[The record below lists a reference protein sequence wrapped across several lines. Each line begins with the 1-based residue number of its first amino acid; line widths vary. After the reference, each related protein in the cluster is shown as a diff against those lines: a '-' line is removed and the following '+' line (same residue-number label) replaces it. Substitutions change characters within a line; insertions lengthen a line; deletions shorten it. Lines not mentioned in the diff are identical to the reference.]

1 VIIFAVDTSADLAS
15 IAIRKDGLTLAQRV
29 IATQD
34 GHAQI
39 IFPAIAEVMQQ
50 AGVGL
55 KDVDCFGAAHGPG
68 SFTGV
73 RIALAIVKG
82 FADAC
87 GKPAIGISNLRALA
101 SFGTRALRS
110 PVMDARRGE
119 VYTAVYRAD
128 LQIAQPE
135 IVISLEQW
143 TASLDPQIELISEM
157 PPGGLAGAVALCAE
171 IDGPGLWMDP
181 AGLDALYIRRD
192 DANSFWRD

>member
-1 VIIFAVDTSADLAS
+1 VTILAVDTSADLAS
-15 IAIRKDGLTLAQRV
+15 IAIRKSGVTLAQTAL
-29 IATQD
+29 ATQD

-39 IFPAIAEVMQQ
+39 IFPAIEQVLEQ
-50 AGVGL
+50 AGLGL
-55 KDVDCFGAAHGPG
+55 KDVDCFASAHGPG

-101 SFGTRALRS
+101 SFGTGELRS

-119 VYTAVYRAD
+119 VYTAVYDAD
-128 LQIAQPE
+128 LRIVQPE

-143 TASLDPQIELISEM
+143 KVGLGPQIELISEM
-157 PPGGLAGAVALCAE
+157 PPSGLAGAVALCAE
-171 IDGPGLWMDP
+171 MDGPGLWMDP
-181 AGLDALYIRRD
+181 AGLDAVYIRRD